1 MFPRELNDTDALNT
15 LGDRRGGVIDTAW
28 PGEGPEEP
36 LRDALRE
43 PGWARQLAGA
53 LLRELASEALEAEA
67 RAVRANLFVKS
78 PSANWMVPWH
88 QDRVVCVARR
98 EEVPG
103 FSAWSLKG
111 GLPHANAPVDVLRK
125 MLAVRVHLD
134 ACTSESGALEVVPS
148 THNDILTSAE
158 IAAFA
163 NGGEALEMAA
173 GEVLLMRPLLLHRS
187 RAMRR
192 STSRR
197 VLHVEFASEALPT
210 PLRWHY
216 F

>member
-1 MFPRELNDTDALNT
+1 M
-15 LGDRRGGVIDTAW
+15 
-28 PGEGPEEP
+28 PGEGPDEP

-43 PGWARQLAGA
+43 PGWARRLAGGA
-53 LLRELASEALEAEA
+53 LRELASETLEAEA
-67 RAVRANLFVKS
+67 HAVRANLFVKS
-78 PSANWMVPWH
+78 PSSNWMVPWH

-98 EEVPG
+98 EEVSG

-111 GLPHANAPVDVLRK
+111 GLPHANAPLDVLRK

-134 ACTSESGALEVVPS
+134 ACTSESGALEVVPGS
-148 THNDILTSAE
+148 HITILTPAE
-158 IAAFA
+158 IAALA
-163 NGGEALEMAA
+163 NGGEVLEMAA

-192 STSRR
+192 SASRR
-197 VLHVEFASEALPT
+197 VLHVEFASEALPA
-210 PLRWHY
+210 PLRWQY